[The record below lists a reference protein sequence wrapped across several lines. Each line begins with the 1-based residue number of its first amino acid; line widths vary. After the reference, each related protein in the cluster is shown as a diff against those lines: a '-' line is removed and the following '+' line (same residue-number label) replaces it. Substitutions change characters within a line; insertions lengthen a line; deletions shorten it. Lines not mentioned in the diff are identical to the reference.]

1 MAAGPIS
8 INSGVTVT
16 TNSKEVLTIVL
27 IMKAEIEKQI
37 LEWQQEIIKQ
47 NTHVMKLEGG
57 IQAYQLLLQ
66 KMNEEE
72 ENTGTIEL
80 EVKNKKK

>member
-1 MAAGPIS
+1 
-8 INSGVTVT
+8 
-16 TNSKEVLTIVL
+16 
-27 IMKAEIEKQI
+27 MKALIEKQI

-47 NTHVMKLEGG
+47 NSYVLKLEGG

-72 ENTGTIEL
+72 EKTGTIEL
-80 EVKNKKK
+80 GVKKEKK

>member
-1 MAAGPIS
+1 
-8 INSGVTVT
+8 
-16 TNSKEVLTIVL
+16 
-27 IMKAEIEKQI
+27 MKALIEKQI

-47 NTHVMKLEGG
+47 NTYVMRLEGG

-72 ENTGTIEL
+72 GKTGTIEL
-80 EVKNKKK
+80 GVKEEKK

>member
-1 MAAGPIS
+1 
-8 INSGVTVT
+8 
-16 TNSKEVLTIVL
+16 
-27 IMKAEIEKQI
+27 MKALIEKQI

-47 NTHVMKLEGG
+47 NTYVMRLEGG

-72 ENTGTIEL
+72 EKTGNIEL
-80 EVKNKKK
+80 GVKNEKSRRDTCKRVSCLWYYL

>member
-1 MAAGPIS
+1 
-8 INSGVTVT
+8 
-16 TNSKEVLTIVL
+16 
-27 IMKAEIEKQI
+27 MKALIEKQI

-47 NTHVMKLEGG
+47 NSYVLKLEGG

-72 ENTGTIEL
+72 EKTGNIEL
-80 EVKNKKK
+80 GVKNKKK

>member
-1 MAAGPIS
+1 
-8 INSGVTVT
+8 
-16 TNSKEVLTIVL
+16 
-27 IMKAEIEKQI
+27 MKALIEKQI

-47 NTHVMKLEGG
+47 NTYVMRLEGG

-72 ENTGTIEL
+72 QKTGTIEL
-80 EVKNKKK
+80 GVKNEKK

>member
-1 MAAGPIS
+1 
-8 INSGVTVT
+8 
-16 TNSKEVLTIVL
+16 
-27 IMKAEIEKQI
+27 MKALIEKQI

-47 NTHVMKLEGG
+47 NSYVMRLEGG

-72 ENTGTIEL
+72 EKTGTIEL
-80 EVKNKKK
+80 GVKKEKK

>member
-1 MAAGPIS
+1 
-8 INSGVTVT
+8 
-16 TNSKEVLTIVL
+16 
-27 IMKAEIEKQI
+27 MKALIEKQI

-47 NTHVMKLEGG
+47 NSYVLKLEGG

-72 ENTGTIEL
+72 EKTGNIEL
-80 EVKNKKK
+80 GVKNEKK

>member
-1 MAAGPIS
+1 
-8 INSGVTVT
+8 
-16 TNSKEVLTIVL
+16 
-27 IMKAEIEKQI
+27 MKAEIEKQI

-80 EVKNKKK
+80 EVENKKSRG

>member
-1 MAAGPIS
+1 
-8 INSGVTVT
+8 
-16 TNSKEVLTIVL
+16 
-27 IMKAEIEKQI
+27 MKALIEKQI

-47 NTHVMKLEGG
+47 NTYVMRLEGG

-72 ENTGTIEL
+72 EKTGTIEL
-80 EVKNKKK
+80 GVKNEKK

>member
-1 MAAGPIS
+1 
-8 INSGVTVT
+8 
-16 TNSKEVLTIVL
+16 
-27 IMKAEIEKQI
+27 MKALIEKQI

-47 NTHVMKLEGG
+47 NAYVLKLEGG

-72 ENTGTIEL
+72 GVEQTGTIEL
-80 EVKNKKK
+80 NEKK

>member
-1 MAAGPIS
+1 
-8 INSGVTVT
+8 
-16 TNSKEVLTIVL
+16 
-27 IMKAEIEKQI
+27 MKALIEKQI

-47 NTHVMKLEGG
+47 NSYVLKLEGG

-72 ENTGTIEL
+72 EKTGTIEL
-80 EVKNKKK
+80 GVKNEKK

>member
-1 MAAGPIS
+1 
-8 INSGVTVT
+8 
-16 TNSKEVLTIVL
+16 
-27 IMKAEIEKQI
+27 MKALIEKQI

-47 NTHVMKLEGG
+47 NTYVMRLEGG

-72 ENTGTIEL
+72 EKTGNIEL
-80 EVKNKKK
+80 GVKNEKKQKGYL

>member
-1 MAAGPIS
+1 
-8 INSGVTVT
+8 
-16 TNSKEVLTIVL
+16 
-27 IMKAEIEKQI
+27 MKALIEKQI

-47 NTHVMKLEGG
+47 NSYVMRLEGG

-72 ENTGTIEL
+72 EKTGTIEL
-80 EVKNKKK
+80 GVKNEKK

>member
-1 MAAGPIS
+1 M
-8 INSGVTVT
+8 
-16 TNSKEVLTIVL
+16 KEI
-27 IMKAEIEKQI
+27 IEKQI

-47 NTHVMKLEGG
+47 NSYIMRLEGG

-72 ENTGTIEL
+72 EKTGTIEL
-80 EVKNKKK
+80 GVKNQKK

>member
-1 MAAGPIS
+1 
-8 INSGVTVT
+8 
-16 TNSKEVLTIVL
+16 
-27 IMKAEIEKQI
+27 MKALIEKQI

-47 NTHVMKLEGG
+47 NTYVMRLEGG

-72 ENTGTIEL
+72 EKTGTIEL
-80 EVKNKKK
+80 GVKNQKK

>member
-1 MAAGPIS
+1 
-8 INSGVTVT
+8 
-16 TNSKEVLTIVL
+16 
-27 IMKAEIEKQI
+27 MKALIEKQI

-47 NTHVMKLEGG
+47 NSYVMRLEGG

-72 ENTGTIEL
+72 EKTGNIEL
-80 EVKNKKK
+80 GVKSEKK